1 MDKITVTPIGAGYMT
16 QLFGNHLPSLNR
28 HHSDTNTQ
36 NKTIYKQ
43 PSKGKLD
50 VASLRSILKDD
61 TLAEINKL
69 KQQTN
74 NRAYIYVKHELMRDI
89 ASNK

>member
-1 MDKITVTPIGAGYMT
+1 MEKITDTPIGAGYMQ
-16 QLFGNHLPSLNR
+16 QLCGTTTLPSLNR
-28 HHSDTNTQ
+28 HHSDTNIE

-69 KQQTN
+69 K
-74 NRAYIYVKHELMRDI
+74 
-89 ASNK
+89 